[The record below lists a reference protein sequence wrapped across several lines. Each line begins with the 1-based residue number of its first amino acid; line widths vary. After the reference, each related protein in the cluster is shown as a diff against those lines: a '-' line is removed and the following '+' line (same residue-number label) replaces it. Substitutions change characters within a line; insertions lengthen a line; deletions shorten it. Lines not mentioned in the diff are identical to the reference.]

1 MAIVKVFNKS
11 CVLEESKT
19 FLLRKLDDELS
30 FDVSG
35 AQFTRAYKG
44 YVDYSG
50 KFVRWDG
57 KQRLLNE
64 DLSFP
69 RGLLQR
75 VIEFYARY
83 EEELTIEDH
92 STKSVGKPV
101 DILSKLAQ
109 INKNPYP
116 YQLEAVQAVDKN
128 SCGILRMAT
137 GSGKTVTMA
146 LMTAHL
152 GKRTMIYVIGKDL
165 LYQIHKLFQSIFD
178 EEIGII
184 GDGLCTIKN
193 INVVSIWTVGQ
204 ALGLGKG
211 EIALDSVE
219 EEKVDPQKYKDIRAA
234 MQTAQVHIFD
244 ECHVAACKTIQE
256 IYKNIEPE
264 HIYGMSASPW
274 RDDGAD
280 MLIECTLGRY
290 IIELSASDLID
301 NGYLVKPIIKFQ
313 RVPKYKGKDKK
324 AYQTVYSE
332 YIVHNPERNE
342 LVVKAARSLVSLGYS
357 TLVLYNSINHG
368 EILRDEIS
376 KSMPCVLL
384 SGKDDNET
392 RNKVKEQLESGK
404 IKCIIASK
412 IFDIGVDL
420 PSLSGLVIAS
430 SGKSSVRALQ
440 RIGRVIRKYGPQK
453 KNAAVVD
460 FVDQAPFLRS
470 HSKERLK
477 IYSSERAFEVHWPDS
492 K

>member
-1 MAIVKVFNKS
+1 MATVKVFNKN
-11 CVLEESKT
+11 CVLEEGKT

-35 AQFTRAYKG
+35 AQFTRAYRG
-44 YVDYSG
+44 YVDQNG
-50 KFVRWDG
+50 QFVRWDG

-75 VIEFYARY
+75 VIDFYARY
-83 EEELTIEDH
+83 EEELVVEDL
-92 STKSVGKPV
+92 STKSVGEPI
-101 DILSKLAQ
+101 DILPQL
-109 INKNPYP
+109 NKIKKSPYP
-116 YQLEAVQAVDKN
+116 YQLAAVEAIDKN
-128 SCGILRMAT
+128 NCGILRMAT

-152 GKRTMIYVIGKDL
+152 GKTTMIYVIGKDL
-165 LYQIHKLFQSIFD
+165 LYQIHKLFQSLFK

-184 GDGLCTIKN
+184 GDGLCTIHR

-204 ALGLGKG
+204 ALGLGKS
-211 EIALDSVE
+211 EITLDSVE
-219 EEKVDPQKYKDIRAA
+219 HEKIDPQKYKDIKVA
-234 MQTAQVHIFD
+234 MQAAQVHIFD
-244 ECHVAACKTIQE
+244 ECHSAANRTVQE
-256 IYKNIEPE
+256 ISKNINPE

-280 MLIECTLGRY
+280 MLIECVLGRY
-290 IIELSASDLID
+290 LIELSASDLIEA
-301 NGYLVKPIIKFQ
+301 GYLVRPIIKFQ
-313 RVPKYKGKDKK
+313 KVPKYKGKEKK
-324 AYQTVYSE
+324 AYKTIYSE
-332 YIVHNPERNE
+332 YIVHNDERNG
-342 LVVKAARSLVSLGYS
+342 LVVKATRSLVSLGYQ

-368 EILRDEIS
+368 ELLRDEIS
-376 KSMPCVLL
+376 KFLPCVLL

-404 IKCIIASK
+404 IRCVIASK

-440 RIGRVIRKYGPQK
+440 RIGRVIRKYGPEK

-477 IYSSERAFEVHWPDS
+477 IYSSEPSFEVHWPES